1 MVELSVNTLLS
12 LTQAYVSA
20 HTDTTRLPRRGES
33 PKAPLTENRMTQV
46 GKHLRIAAAALAAL
60 MVLTGCGSSD
70 DDAAIAIGSKDFT
83 ENILLGQ
90 MLVIALEEQGIAVDD
105 RTNLGGTVV
114 NREALLSGDIDVYP
128 EYNGTGWTVHLGEE
142 DPSFDREELYNLVAD
157 QDLAENGIRWVGL
170 SPFNNTYGFAASPA
184 VTAANG
190 GEAFTFETMATYL
203 QENPD
208 AMVCMESEFP
218 DRPDGLILWEQH
230 TGFTLPQSQQE
241 ILETGVIYTQTGNDN
256 CDFGEV
262 FTTDGRIDGLGLTL
276 VDDPGVMILY
286 NVSFTFR
293 DDTLAAA
300 DPQVAEIAAQIID
313 NLDNPTMVALNFEVD
328 IQGRD
333 YADVAREYLESIGL
347 A

>member
-1 MVELSVNTLLS
+1 
-12 LTQAYVSA
+12 
-20 HTDTTRLPRRGES
+20 
-33 PKAPLTENRMTQV
+33 MTQV
-46 GKHLRIAAAALAAL
+46 GKRLRIAAAALAAM
-60 MVLTGCGSSD
+60 MVLAGCDSAD
-70 DDAAIAIGSKDFT
+70 DDAAIIVGSKDFT

-90 MLVIALEEQGIAVDD
+90 MLVIALEEQGIPVVD

-128 EYNGTGWTVHLGEE
+128 EYNGTGWTVHLGQE
-142 DPSFDREELYNLVAD
+142 DPSFDRTELYNLVAD
-157 QDLAENGIRWVGL
+157 GDLDENGIRWVGL

-184 VTAANG
+184 VTEANG
-190 GEAFTFETMATYL
+190 GQAFTFDTMAEYL
-203 QENPD
+203 QANPD

-230 TGFTLPQSQQE
+230 TGYTLPQSQQE
-241 ILETGVIYTQTGNDN
+241 ILELGVIYTQTGNNN

-286 NVSFTFR
+286 NVSFSFR
-293 DDTLAAA
+293 DDTLNTV
-300 DPQVAEIAAQIID
+300 DEQVAAIAEQIIA

-328 IQGRD
+328 INGRD
-333 YADVAREYLESIGL
+333 YADVAREYLASIGL

>member
-1 MVELSVNTLLS
+1 
-12 LTQAYVSA
+12 
-20 HTDTTRLPRRGES
+20 
-33 PKAPLTENRMTQV
+33 MTQV
-46 GKHLRIAAAALAAL
+46 GKRLRIAAAALAAM
-60 MVLTGCGSSD
+60 MVLAGCDSAD
-70 DDAAIAIGSKDFT
+70 DDAAITVGSKDFT

-90 MLVIALEEQGIAVDD
+90 MLVIALEEQGIPVVD

-128 EYNGTGWTVHLGEE
+128 EYNGTGWTVHLGQE
-142 DPSFDREELYNLVAD
+142 DPSFDRTELYNLVAD
-157 QDLAENGIRWVGL
+157 RDLDENGIRWVGL

-184 VTAANG
+184 VTEANG
-190 GEAFTFETMATYL
+190 GQAFTFDTMAEYL
-203 QENPD
+203 QANPD

-230 TGFTLPQSQQE
+230 TGYTLPQSQQE
-241 ILETGVIYTQTGNDN
+241 ILETGVIYTQTGNNN

-286 NVSFTFR
+286 NVSFSFR
-293 DDTLAAA
+293 DDTLNTV
-300 DPQVAEIAAQIID
+300 DEQVAGIAEQIIA

-328 IQGRD
+328 INGRD
-333 YADVAREYLESIGL
+333 YADVAREYLASIGL

>member
-1 MVELSVNTLLS
+1 
-12 LTQAYVSA
+12 
-20 HTDTTRLPRRGES
+20 
-33 PKAPLTENRMTQV
+33 MTQV
-46 GKHLRIAAAALAAL
+46 GKHLRIAAAALAAV
-60 MVLTGCGSSD
+60 MVLAGCDSTD
-70 DDAAIAIGSKDFT
+70 DDAAIAVGSKDFT

-128 EYNGTGWTVHLGEE
+128 EYNGTGWTVHLGQE
-142 DPSFDREELYNLVAD
+142 DPSFDRTELYNLVAD
-157 QDLAENGIRWVGL
+157 QDLDENGIRWVGL

-184 VTAANG
+184 VTAENG
-190 GEAFTFETMATYL
+190 GEAFTFQSMAEYL
-203 QENPD
+203 QANPD

-218 DRPDGLILWEQH
+218 DRPDGLILWEDH

-286 NVSFTFR
+286 NVSYSFR
-293 DDTLAAA
+293 DDTLEGVDA
-300 DPQVAEIAAQIID
+300 QVAEIADQIVA
-313 NLDNPTMVALNFEVD
+313 NLDNETMVRLNFEVD
-328 IQGRD
+328 INGRD
-333 YADVAREYLESIGL
+333 YDDVAREYLESIGL